1 MFIVG
6 LTGGIASG
14 KSTVAAVFRENGI
27 PVVDADAIAREVVEP
42 GTNAWKKIKEV
53 FGEEVL
59 LPTGYLN
66 REKLGEIIFA
76 DATKRRMLNEW
87 THPEIHRTI
96 MFEALKHFLTGNNYI
111 VLDLPLLFESG
122 VMLQYIHKVICVTC
136 TPEQQLE
143 RLMKRNTMAKT
154 LAQQRIA
161 AQMPLEEKCEKA
173 HYVID
178 NTNELEETRKQAQRI
193 VGILNESWEHWRIRL
208 YIAVLALVVF
218 SPLLY
223 WQYRSTST

>member
-42 GTNAWKKIKEV
+42 GTKAWKKIKEV
-53 FGEEVL
+53 FGDEVL

-66 REKLGEIIFA
+66 REKLGEIIFS
-76 DATKRRMLNEW
+76 DINKRKLLNEW

-96 MFEALKHFLTGNNYI
+96 MFEALKHFLSGNNYI

-122 VMLQYIHKVICVTC
+122 VMLQYIHK
-136 TPEQQLE
+136 QLE
-143 RLMKRNTMAKT
+143 RLMNRNSMSKT

-173 HYVID
+173 NYVID
-178 NTNELEETRKQAQRI
+178 NTNDLESTRKQAQVI
-193 VGILNESWEHWRIRL
+193 VGILNDSWEHWRIRL
-208 YIAVLALVVF
+208 YIAVLAIVVF
-218 SPLLY
+218 SPFMY
-223 WQYRSTST
+223 WQYMSTSK